1 MCNFQN
7 KTKDTVHIGL
17 LQNALKHD
25 LILKRVYKT
34 IQFKQSS
41 QLNTNFRTDLDN
53 DFKKG
58 FFESIINSVFGKNI
72 QGNK

>member
-1 MCNFQN
+1 MLNDDFTYNHYIKIYHFAWENVVDKVKQLMCNFQN

-41 QLNTNFRTDLDN
+41 
-53 DFKKG
+53 
-58 FFESIINSVFGKNI
+58 
-72 QGNK
+72 